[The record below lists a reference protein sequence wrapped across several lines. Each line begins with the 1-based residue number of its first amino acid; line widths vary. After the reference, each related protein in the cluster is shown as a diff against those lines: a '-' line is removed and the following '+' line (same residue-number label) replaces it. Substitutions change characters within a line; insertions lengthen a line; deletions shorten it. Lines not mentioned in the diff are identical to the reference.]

1 MRLSITTRELVAS
14 LARPVQRVMREVAG
28 SLGSTMPESAARM
41 AEEPLAAM
49 PDPQA
54 WTETPER
61 RDDMETPAREER
73 PSTPTPEA
81 LRVEGTRALAPLAGE
96 EEPSAATSAPI
107 RRPVLV
113 LRPGGRVDATV
124 SREEVMSGST
134 VSPRDEA
141 HRPSVEVPGLHL
153 EPSGRSPTRT
163 RSSLEAQ
170 GHVPVPE
177 VPRLEGARPV
187 PPVAEEEQRSA
198 PISSRARR
206 PVLVLRPRER
216 VEAPVAREHVTRG
229 SPDLPRLAVADK
241 GAPSRPELA
250 EAPAP
255 ETRPVLALDPVPVRL
270 AEHVVGGLVPVWDE
284 AHRLT
289 HELLTVERPTPPPS
303 AGVSNTF
310 NVSVHLEPAGVNP
323 ALDRTTLEDALVDV
337 LRDAARRHG
346 LEV

>member
-1 MRLSITTRELVAS
+1 
-14 LARPVQRVMREVAG
+14 
-28 SLGSTMPESAARM
+28 
-41 AEEPLAAM
+41 
-49 PDPQA
+49 
-54 WTETPER
+54 
-61 RDDMETPAREER
+61 
-73 PSTPTPEA
+73 
-81 LRVEGTRALAPLAGE
+81 
-96 EEPSAATSAPI
+96 
-107 RRPVLV
+107 
-113 LRPGGRVDATV
+113 
-124 SREEVMSGST
+124 
-134 VSPRDEA
+134 
-141 HRPSVEVPGLHL
+141 
-153 EPSGRSPTRT
+153 
-163 RSSLEAQ
+163 
-170 GHVPVPE
+170 
-177 VPRLEGARPV
+177 
-187 PPVAEEEQRSA
+187 
-198 PISSRARR
+198 
-206 PVLVLRPRER
+206 
-216 VEAPVAREHVTRG
+216 
-229 SPDLPRLAVADK
+229 VADK